1 MARLFTRSG
10 DSIAQH
16 RKSNK
21 CLHKT
26 FGWILVETADF
37 KNRGI
42 MLQWCLFVEREE
54 NYALYNGRGG
64 CHLLVFECAFG
75 AGRCGSVC
83 AETKRRVSA
92 RCRLDTAYLDDLS
105 PDPKTYLMSARKL
118 TNRMSAATLVVADIF
133 PRLYLLFAS

>member
-1 MARLFTRSG
+1 MAIYVRLLCCIARLLTRSG

-21 CLHKT
+21 RLHKT

-42 MLQWCLFVEREE
+42 MLQWCLFVERDE

-64 CHLLVFECAFG
+64 CHLRFFERAFG
-75 AGRCGSVC
+75 AGRCESVC
-83 AETKRRVSA
+83 AEAKRRVSA
-92 RCRLDTAYLDDLS
+92 RCSNGNAAARGLPMGGECSLLS
-105 PDPKTYLMSARKL
+105 EAL
-118 TNRMSAATLVVADIF
+118 LVAVT
-133 PRLYLLFAS
+133 